1 MVLRWA
7 RWVYTL
13 FCYCLQCIGVIMIL
27 FPSNVNL
34 HALVVF
40 RLVHV
45 ACKTFITVQESAACQ
60 TSRVLQKIQC
70 WKHVFDF
77 VGSQLCV
84 CVCVRPGVCV
94 CECVCVKERPS
105 VCVCVCERERARE
118 RSSVFVCV
126 CGGGDQVC
134 VCVWE
139 GPSVCVCVCAHARV
153 CVCHWLRD
161 CVCHWLCESLT
172 VSCQCIIVDMYV

>member
-84 CVCVRPGVCV
+84 CVCVCDQ
-94 CECVCVKERPS
+94 
-105 VCVCVCERERARE
+105 VCVCVSVCVWKRDQ
-118 RSSVFVCV
+118 VFVCV
-126 CGGGDQVC
+126 CVRERERERDQVFLCVCVWGGDQVC
-134 VCVWE
+134 VCERDQVF
-139 GPSVCVCVCAHARV
+139 VCVCVRTHV
-153 CVCHWLRD
+153 CVCVTDSVTVCVID
-161 CVCHWLCESLT
+161 CVSRWLCR
-172 VSCQCIIVDMYV
+172 VSAS